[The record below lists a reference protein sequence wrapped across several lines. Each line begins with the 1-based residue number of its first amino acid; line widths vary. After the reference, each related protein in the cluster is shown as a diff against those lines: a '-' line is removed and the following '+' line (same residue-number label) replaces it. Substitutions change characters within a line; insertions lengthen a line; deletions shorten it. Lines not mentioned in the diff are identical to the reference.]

1 MPIYH
6 DGFVQLLD
14 FSRLLFFFQAEDG
27 IRDWSV
33 TGVQTCAFLISS
45 RRRHTRLVSD
55 WSSDVCSSDLS
66 LGTQGPAGGFVL
78 AAVPKGPQAHT
89 VVIREVKFQPTVLT
103 VKVGDTVEWRNDDIV
118 PHTATSTE
126 PRKFDSGILPVG
138 SSWKYVVT
146 KRGTYF
152 YTCTLHP
159 NMKATLI
166 VR

>member
-1 MPIYH
+1 MHETCKPPLTPA
-6 DGFVQLLD
+6 QLMMQRIPNKGWRYKQGD
-14 FSRLLFFFQAEDG
+14 IAMNATHSRMRSVASTLVGTAVLL
-27 IRDWSV
+27 
-33 TGVQTCAFLISS
+33 
-45 RRRHTRLVSD
+45 LVS
-55 WSSDVCSSDLS
+55 CS

-103 VKVGDTVEWRNDDIV
+103 VKVGDTVEWR
-118 PHTATSTE
+118 
-126 PRKFDSGILPVG
+126 KFDSGILPVG